1 MPLSEALAQVVTPRR
16 RVTGDAI
23 AHATAFAFGLSV
35 MLVAALILFE
45 LWIRSA
51 PARAQFVWSF
61 LVSTDWDPVAGRYG
75 ALPFVYGTVVTSAIA
90 LIIGIPLALGTA
102 IFLAELAPL
111 RVSNAL
117 TFLVETLA
125 AIPSVIYGFIAIF
138 LLVPAVR
145 SLIGPSLETAFGFV
159 PLFRGPSFG
168 VSLLTAALVLAIMV
182 IPFIASVSR
191 ESLLAVPAEQRE
203 AALALGATKWEAT
216 WQVVVPYA
224 RFGII
229 GSVFLALAR
238 ALGETMAVT
247 MVIGNDPRIHASL
260 LAPGYSVAAVIAN
273 EFSEATGNLHLSA
286 LIELGLV
293 LFIVTAAVNAI
304 ARLFIL
310 VTARQGSNQR

>member
-16 RVTGDAI
+16 RVTGDAV
-23 AHATAFAFGLSV
+23 AHTAVFTFGLLV
-35 MLVAALILFE
+35 VLVAALILFE

-51 PARAQFVWSF
+51 PARAQFGWSF
-61 LVSTDWDPVAGRYG
+61 LLSSEWDPVAGRYG

-90 LIIGIPLALGTA
+90 LIVGIPLALGTA
-102 IFLAELAPL
+102 IFLAELAPP

-168 VSLLTAALVLAIMV
+168 VSLLTAGLVLAIMV

-191 ESLLAVPAEQRE
+191 EFLLGVPPEQRE

-224 RFGII
+224 RFGIV

-286 LIELGLV
+286 LIELGLA

>member
-1 MPLSEALAQVVTPRR
+1 MPLSEALAQVVTPHR
-16 RVTGDAI
+16 RVTGDAV

-35 MLVAALILFE
+35 ILVAALILFE

-51 PARAQFVWSF
+51 LARAQFGWSF
-61 LVSTDWDPVAGRYG
+61 LLSTDWDPVAGRYG

-102 IFLAELAPL
+102 IFLAELAPP

-168 VSLLTAALVLAIMV
+168 VSLLTAGLVLAIMV

-191 ESLLAVPAEQRE
+191 EFLLGVPPEQRE

-224 RFGII
+224 RFGIV

-286 LIELGLV
+286 LIELGLA

>member
-23 AHATAFAFGLSV
+23 AHTAVFTFGLLV
-35 MLVAALILFE
+35 VLVAALILFE

-51 PARAQFVWSF
+51 PARAQFGWSF
-61 LVSTDWDPVAGRYG
+61 LLSTDWDPVAGRYG

-102 IFLAELAPL
+102 IFLAELAPP

-168 VSLLTAALVLAIMV
+168 VSLLTAGLVLAIMV

-191 ESLLAVPAEQRE
+191 ESLLGVPPEQRE

-286 LIELGLV
+286 LIELGLA